1 MVNPVNGKKT
11 PYREVY
17 TVVDAKTRKMEM
29 YDVKNGT
36 EYKSMELL

>member
-17 TVVDAKTRKMEM
+17 TVVDPKTRKMKM
-29 YDVKNGT
+29 YDIKNGS